1 MESAVVD
8 ERADE
13 EMDAQAN
20 EDSATDNQ
28 TASQRLRAARE
39 AAGLSLADVAA
50 KTRVP
55 MRHLEAIEEGE
66 FATLPGATYILGFS
80 RSYARA
86 VGLDATTLTDQ
97 LREELAEGGL
107 QPMSARQ
114 PAYEPTDPAR
124 VPSFTLAWGAAA
136 LAAVFL
142 AAYFIWR
149 SFALSPDAEPK
160 PTKPVAEAPITANK
174 GTAAPAAAPAATN
187 GTVKITATDSVWVK
201 IYDADNVRLYEN
213 EMQPGDSFTVPGDAN
228 NPMIVT
234 GRPQVLT
241 VTIDGKPVP
250 PLGTGERSI
259 ADVGVSAAALMA
271 RPAPAANT
279 GTAGSVARE
288 GGAPA
293 Q

>member
-1 MESAVVD
+1 
-8 ERADE
+8 
-13 EMDAQAN
+13 
-20 EDSATDNQ
+20 
-28 TASQRLRAARE
+28 
-39 AAGLSLADVAA
+39 
-50 KTRVP
+50 
-55 MRHLEAIEEGE
+55 
-66 FATLPGATYILGFS
+66 
-80 RSYARA
+80 
-86 VGLDATTLTDQ
+86 
-97 LREELAEGGL
+97 
-107 QPMSARQ
+107 
-114 PAYEPTDPAR
+114 
-124 VPSFTLAWGAAA
+124 
-136 LAAVFL
+136 
-142 AAYFIWR
+142 
-149 SFALSPDAEPK
+149 
-160 PTKPVAEAPITANK
+160 
-174 GTAAPAAAPAATN
+174 
-187 GTVKITATDSVWVK
+187 VKITATDGVWVK

-279 GTAGSVARE
+279 STAGSIARE

>member
-1 MESAVVD
+1 MVD

-13 EMDAQAN
+13 EMDAPIN
-20 EDSATDNQ
+20 EDSASDYQ
-28 TASQRLRAARE
+28 TANQRLRAARE

-50 KTRVP
+50 RTRIP
-55 MRHLEAIEEGE
+55 MRHLEAIEAGE
-66 FATLPGATYILGFS
+66 FSSLPGATYVLGFS

-86 VGLDATTLTDQ
+86 VGLDATGLTDQ
-97 LREELAEGGL
+97 LREELAEGGH
-107 QPMSARQ
+107 QPLSARQ

-136 LAAVFL
+136 LAAALLVI
-142 AAYFIWR
+142 YFIWR
-149 SFALSPDAEPK
+149 SFALAPEAQPTRAK
-160 PTKPVAEAPITANK
+160 PAAEAPIAANK
-174 GTAAPAAAPAATN
+174 GAVAPASPTVAAN

-201 IYDADNVRLYEN
+201 IYDADNARLYEN

-241 VTIDGKPVP
+241 VTVDGKPVP

-259 ADVGVSAAALMA
+259 ADVGVSAAALAA
-271 RPAPAANT
+271 RPAPSANPGNDNAGDTDSERGAA
-279 GTAGSVARE
+279 SR
-288 GGAPA
+288 
-293 Q
+293 